1 MLPCETGGSYL
12 DKALSHHGVLHAL
25 LYMSINPTEM
35 RLHLLFTISVILLDM
50 VMEYPG
56 ENAWCTMTSSSAY
69 QAWGDYMQ
77 MWYFLVYLHPDQSVT
92 VLKKNFGTG
101 SGTTQRTE
109 IFHGIFR
116 YGYQIPGNSPG
127 TKFIRY

>member
-12 DKALSHHGVLHAL
+12 NKALSHHGVLHAL

-35 RLHLLFTISVILLDM
+35 RLHLLFTISVTVLDI

-77 MWYFLVYLHPDQSVT
+77 VWYFLADGHRLS
-92 VLKKNFGTG
+92 KR
-101 SGTTQRTE
+101 SSRT
-109 IFHGIFR
+109 
-116 YGYQIPGNSPG
+116 
-127 TKFIRY
+127 